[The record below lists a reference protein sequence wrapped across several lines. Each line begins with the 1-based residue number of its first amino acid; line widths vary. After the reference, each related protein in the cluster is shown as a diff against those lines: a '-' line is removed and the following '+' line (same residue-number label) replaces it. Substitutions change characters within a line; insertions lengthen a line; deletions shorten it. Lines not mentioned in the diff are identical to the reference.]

1 MNINYPMPLQLLGL
15 RALWK
20 SAFDDTDSFLDKFFS
35 TAFSP
40 NRCRCVSL
48 GGKVLAAL
56 YWFETTCQD
65 RKFAYLSAVATDAA
79 CRNQGLCRRLSEDT
93 KALLRAEGYAGILL
107 VPEDEALT
115 RMYAKM
121 GFEPCTTVSECW
133 ITPGPELATIHRI
146 DKETYAL
153 CRRDLLPK
161 GAVVQEGENL
171 SFLDSQYQFYSGTSC
186 LAAVAL
192 EGEKLYC
199 HELLGHPDDAPKI
212 LRTLGASLGFFRFPG
227 DGKPFAMLCPLCED
241 CPKPSYFGLAF
252 D

>member
-65 RKFAYLSAVATDAA
+65 RKFAYLYAVATDAA
-79 CRNQGLCRRLSEDT
+79 CRNQGLCRRLIEDT

-133 ITPGPELATIHRI
+133 ITPGPF
-146 DKETYAL
+146 
-153 CRRDLLPK
+153 RRLPDQRLLPNALQGIGGRPHQRVPGRQAAPGRK
-161 GAVVQEGENL
+161 C
-171 SFLDSQYQFYSGTSC
+171 SGRH
-186 LAAVAL
+186 AAPGKHPQAL
-192 EGEKLYC
+192 RPSHRG
-199 HELLGHPDDAPKI
+199 P
-212 LRTLGASLGFFRFPG
+212 S
-227 DGKPFAMLCPLCED
+227 KPIF
-241 CPKPSYFGLAF
+241 S
-252 D
+252 